1 MIYANVKRPVKV
13 AIAGGGI
20 GGLAAALF
28 LHGRGIEVDVYE
40 SVAEIHELGVG
51 INLQPH
57 AVRELERIG
66 LRAEL
71 EAAGNSCDEW
81 AMFNRFG
88 QEIWREPRGRAAG
101 HAWPQISVHRGR
113 LQGILLAAARA
124 RLGAARI
131 HTDHHL
137 LDFADGADG
146 ITARFATGEGR
157 GPIVAVTADALIGAD
172 GIHSTVRRI
181 LYPAEGD
188 PVFAGM
194 LLWRGMT
201 RTKSIFGGHTMS
213 FAGYREQKFI
223 SYPIT
228 GPDADGCQM
237 LNWIAEIHADKML
250 RREDWNR
257 HGQLEE
263 FLPAYEDW
271 KFPWADIP
279 QIIRDADRVYEYP
292 MIDRD
297 PLPRWTFGRVTLL
310 GDAAHAMYPIG
321 ANGASQAI
329 RDGAALADALAESGS
344 AAEGLQRYEA
354 ARRETTNQI
363 VISNRQLGPEQV
375 MQIAHERAP
384 NGFEHIEDVISREE
398 LVSIAQRYRSVTWA
412 SGSVNA
418 A

>member
-1 MIYANVKRPVKV
+1 MKV
-13 AIAGGGI
+13 IIAGGGI

-28 LHGRGIEVDVYE
+28 LHARGVEVDVYE
-40 SVAEIHELGVG
+40 SVGELHELGVG

-57 AVRELERIG
+57 AVCELERLG

-88 QEIWREPRGRAAG
+88 QEIWREPRGMAAG
-101 HAWPQISVHRGR
+101 HAWPQISIHRGR
-113 LQGILLAAARA
+113 LQGILLEAALR
-124 RLGAARI
+124 RLGEDRI

-137 LDFADGADG
+137 VGFDEGAGG
-146 ITARFATGEGR
+146 ISARFSTERRSGPVLAVEG
-157 GPIVAVTADALIGAD
+157 DALVGAD

-201 RTKSIFGGHTMS
+201 RTRPVFGGHTMT

-223 SYPIT
+223 AYPIT
-228 GPDADGCQM
+228 GPDGDGCQM
-237 LNWIAEIHADKML
+237 LNWIAEIHADRML

-263 FLPAYEDW
+263 FLPAYESW
-271 KFPWADIP
+271 GFPWADVP
-279 QIIRDADRVYEYP
+279 RIIREAEHVYEYP

-310 GDAAHAMYPIG
+310 GDAAHPMYPIG

-329 RDGAALADALAESGS
+329 RDGAALADAMAESGS
-344 AAEGLQRYEA
+344 AAAWLERYEA
-354 ARRETTNQI
+354 ARREATNRI

-375 MQIAHERAP
+375 MQMVHERAP
-384 NGFEHIEDVISREE
+384 EGFAHIEDVISREE
-398 LVSIAQRYRSVTWA
+398 LTAIAQRYRAVTWA
-412 SGSVNA
+412 GA
-418 A
+418 ARAT

>member
-1 MIYANVKRPVKV
+1 MNGLETPVKIV
-13 AIAGGGI
+13 IAGSGI

-28 LHGRGIEVDVYE
+28 LQAEGIEADLYE
-40 SVAEIHELGVG
+40 SVPELQELGVG

-57 AVRELERIG
+57 AVRELELLG

-81 AMFNRFG
+81 AMFNRLG
-88 QEIWREPRGRAAG
+88 QDIWREPRGRAAG
-101 HAWPQISVHRGR
+101 HAWPQISIHRGR
-113 LQGILLAAARA
+113 LQGILLAAARQ
-124 RLGAARI
+124 RLGADRI

-137 LDFADGADG
+137 VAFDQTDDRIAA
-146 ITARFATGEGR
+146 TFATGHR
-157 GPIVAVTADALIGAD
+157 TGPAVRVEADALIGAD
-172 GIHSTVRRI
+172 GIHSAVRRS

-201 RTKSIFGGHTMS
+201 RTKPLFGGHTMV

-223 SYPIT
+223 AYPIRPPEPD
-228 GPDADGCQM
+228 GPQM

-257 HGQLEE
+257 EGRLDE
-263 FLPAYEDW
+263 FLPAYADW
-271 KFPWADIP
+271 LFSWADVP
-279 QIIRDADRVYEYP
+279 QIIREADRVYEYP

-297 PLPRWTFGRVTLL
+297 PLPRWSFGRVTLL
-310 GDAAHAMYPIG
+310 GDAAHPMYPIG

-329 RDGAALADALAESGS
+329 RDGRALAQAFAAGGT
-344 AAEGLQRYEA
+344 AAECLTRYEQD
-354 ARRETTNQI
+354 RREPTNQI
-363 VISNRQLGPEQV
+363 VLSNRQLGPEQV
-375 MQIAHERAP
+375 MQMAHERAP

-398 LVSIAQRYRSVTWA
+398 LTAIAQRYRAVTW
-412 SGSVNA
+412 VTPA
-418 A
+418 AGV

>member
-1 MIYANVKRPVKV
+1 MKI

-28 LHGRGIEVDVYE
+28 LQAEGIEADVYE
-40 SVAEIHELGVG
+40 SVPHMAELGVG

-57 AVRELERIG
+57 AVRELELLG
-66 LRAEL
+66 LRDEL

-81 AMFNRFG
+81 AMFNRLG
-88 QEIWREPRGRAAG
+88 QDIWREPRGRAAG
-101 HAWPQISVHRGR
+101 HAWPQISIHRGR
-113 LQGILLAAARA
+113 LQGILLAAAKK
-124 RLGAARI
+124 RLGPERI

-137 LDFADGADG
+137 VAFEDAADRIA
-146 ITARFATGEGR
+146 ASFATGR
-157 GPIVAVTADALIGAD
+157 RTGPSVQAEADALIGAD
-172 GIHSTVRRI
+172 GIHSTVRKL

-201 RTKSIFGGHTMS
+201 RTKPLFGGHTMV

-223 SYPIT
+223 AYPIAP
-228 GPDADGCQM
+228 PDADGRQI
-237 LNWIAEIHADKML
+237 LNWIAEIHAAKML

-257 HGQLEE
+257 EGKLEE
-263 FLPAYEDW
+263 FLPAYADW
-271 KFPWADIP
+271 RFSWADVP

-297 PLPRWTFGRVTLL
+297 PLPRWSFGRITLL
-310 GDAAHAMYPIG
+310 GDAAHPMYPIG

-329 RDGAALADALAESGS
+329 RDGRALAAALAARGT
-344 AAEGLQRYEA
+344 AAECLANYEQE
-354 ARRETTNQI
+354 RREATNQI

-375 MQIAHERAP
+375 MQMAHERAP
-384 NGFEHIEDVISREE
+384 NGFAHIEDVISREE
-398 LVSIAQRYRSVTWA
+398 LTTIAQRYR
-412 SGSVNA
+412 
-418 A
+418 